1 MVFKV
6 YKEDQNEEDSNP
18 GVSIKVD
25 SAVLQGH
32 ISFHSA
38 DSSLENSIGSLST
51 RESDNSKFNYCKK
64 IDISTPKTSILN
76 EKKHPEKKKELRKD
90 IKNIQSKTSVPLKEN
105 EDTII
110 SIKNAKSKSI
120 TNIKERSLSPA
131 KRYLEFS
138 LSENLKNHCKNKDPE
153 VVVNPTNKENWDS
166 LQNCYSTDRKPKMHR
181 ISSLKKIGRIPLA
194 DITSSYHKRILK
206 PVSADQVCIFFKF
219 KFIITNR
226 IMWIFIPKPKIPHF
240 LPNLLSH

>member
-38 DSSLENSIGSLST
+38 DSSLENSVGSLST

-76 EKKHPEKKKELRKD
+76 EKKHPEK
-90 IKNIQSKTSVPLKEN
+90 
-105 EDTII
+105 
-110 SIKNAKSKSI
+110 
-120 TNIKERSLSPA
+120 
-131 KRYLEFS
+131 
-138 LSENLKNHCKNKDPE
+138 
-153 VVVNPTNKENWDS
+153 
-166 LQNCYSTDRKPKMHR
+166 
-181 ISSLKKIGRIPLA
+181 G
-194 DITSSYHKRILK
+194 
-206 PVSADQVCIFFKF
+206 
-219 KFIITNR
+219 
-226 IMWIFIPKPKIPHF
+226 WIFWLDRSSRNEFDLEQKYGGKASTYF
-240 LPNLLSH
+240 